1 MAIIAVRSFAKSWVA
16 AILIGLLVISFAIFG
31 INDVFTGGGGR
42 DVVKAGDRTVSP
54 QEFKLQFDQ
63 AKARLEEQ
71 AGQPIPL
78 EDMVE
83 RGMHTQFLDS
93 VAQEEGFYAWA
104 WRAGIR
110 PGKQLIIDQIRQVPA
125 FFNQVTG
132 AFDQDLYATR
142 LAQENLTQAMFEQE
156 LRDGFSV
163 NHYNAALF
171 AGMRAPR
178 IYGALVAGQGLES
191 RDGRW
196 FEVTQAM
203 AGQAPAPTDEQ
214 LTAFMAE
221 TADRLRRPELRQVS
235 MVRFTPAQV
244 ADQITVS
251 DEEIR
256 ARFEF
261 RREALSQPETRSF
274 VTLSARD
281 REAAARISDAL
292 RAGQSVAQ
300 VAEANEIQPV
310 EYENR
315 PQSAVTDQRVG
326 AAVFGLESGA
336 VSDPIQGSL
345 GWTVAQVRSVT
356 PGQAATLEAT
366 RDAIAAELREEAAR
380 AAVFDLV
387 ERYDEARQGGAS
399 MTDAAQ
405 RIGAQVV
412 ELPPM
417 TAEGQMITGQQAPE
431 PVANA
436 AFSLESGG
444 ESDVVD
450 AGASQYF
457 ALRLNEITP
466 AAMPELDDIRAPL
479 AAQWTARENGRRLA
493 TFTEELAARLR
504 GDDAEDIA
512 EVAASVGAP
521 LVVRTGVRQD
531 QQTAESLGEG
541 VLRGLFGQGEGQV
554 FTGPASESTFVVGH
568 VDAIRAP
575 VPALAAPIAEQLR
588 PRLSMELVEELSL
601 RARVRAGDEVEVRTD
616 PALARRALGL
626 APEETPAAPAG
637 E

>member
-78 EDMVE
+78 EDMVA
-83 RGMHTQFLDS
+83 RGMHIQFLDS

-178 IYGALVAGQGLES
+178 IYGALVAGQGMEA

-221 TADRLRRPELRQVS
+221 NADRLRRPELRQVS

-244 ADQITVS
+244 ADQVAVS
-251 DEEIR
+251 EEDIVE
-256 ARFEF
+256 RFEF

-274 VTLSARD
+274 VTLSVGD
-281 REAAARISDAL
+281 RETATRISDAL
-292 RAGQSVAQ
+292 RAGQSIAQ
-300 VAEANEIQPV
+300 VAEANDIQPV
-310 EYENR
+310 EYENL

-399 MTDAAQ
+399 MTEAAE
-405 RIGAQVV
+405 RVGAQVV

-417 TAEGQMITGQQAPE
+417 TAEGRMITGQQAPE

-479 AAQWTARENGRRLA
+479 AVQWTARENGRRLA
-493 TFTEELAARLR
+493 TFTEELAGRLR
-504 GDDAEDIA
+504 GEDAEDIA
-512 EVAASVGAP
+512 AVAASIGAP
-521 LVVRTGVRQD
+521 LVVRTGVQQN
-531 QQTAESLGEG
+531 QQTAETLGEG
-541 VLRGLFGQGEGQV
+541 VLRGLFGQGAGQV
-554 FTGPASESTFVVGH
+554 FTGPASESTFVVGR
-568 VDAIRAP
+568 VDAVRAP

-588 PRLSMELVEELSL
+588 PRLSMDLVEEVGLS
-601 RARVRAGDEVEVRTD
+601 ARSRAGEEVEVTASLER
-616 PALARRALGL
+616 ARQALGL
-626 APEETPAAPAG
+626 PAEEPAAPAG